1 MRRYARDHTW
11 VVTEGKRARVGISD
25 FAQAE
30 LGDIAYVEL
39 PAVSRRMKR
48 GEVACTVD
56 SLKSSSE
63 IYAPVS
69 GTVIEVNAPLSD
81 EKRCGIVNR
90 DPLGEGWLFVI
101 EMDDPQELS
110 LLLPEEEYAAFIRG
124 ADSR

>member
-1 MRRYARDHTW
+1 MRLYTKDHTW
-11 VVTEGKRARVGISD
+11 VLAEGARARVGISE

-39 PAVSRRMKR
+39 PAAGARVSR

-69 GTVIEVNAPLSD
+69 GTIVESNAQLSSEESCALVNS
-81 EKRCGIVNR
+81 
-90 DPLGEGWLFVI
+90 DPLGKGWLFVI
-101 EMDDPQELS
+101 EMSEPGELEG
-110 LLLPEEEYAAFIRG
+110 LLPEKEYERYVQG
-124 ADSR
+124 G

>member
-1 MRRYARDHTW
+1 MRRYTRDHTW
-11 VVTEGKRARVGISD
+11 VETEGKRARVGISD
-25 FAQAE
+25 FAQTE

-39 PAVSRRMKR
+39 PAVSRRIER
-48 GEVACTVD
+48 GEVACTID

-69 GTVIEVNAPLSD
+69 GTVVEVNAPLSD
-81 EKRCGIVNR
+81 EKKCGIINR

-101 EMDDPQELS
+101 EMDDPQELA
-110 LLLPEEEYAAFIRG
+110 LLLPEEGYAAFIRG